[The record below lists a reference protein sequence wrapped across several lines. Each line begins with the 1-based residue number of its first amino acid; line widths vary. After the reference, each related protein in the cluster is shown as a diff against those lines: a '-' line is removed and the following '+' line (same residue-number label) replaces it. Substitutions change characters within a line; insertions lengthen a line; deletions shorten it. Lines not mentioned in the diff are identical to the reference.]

1 MNARNRDLLYLAL
14 DYIADTPYKKKPLS
28 PMEIVFRTRRNLRS
42 TSLNRHSTSL
52 NVHSTSANGDST
64 SLNEDFY

>member
-1 MNARNRDLLYLAL
+1 MNARNRDLLYPAL
-14 DYIADTPYKKKPLS
+14 DYIADTPIRKSLYP
-28 PMEIVFRTRRNLRS
+28 PMEIVFKTRRNLRS